1 MLSLV
6 YILIS
11 MLSIQFGA
19 SMAKQLFPIAGPAG
33 TTMLRVCLAA
43 LILLLIWRPW
53 RTKFS
58 FTQLKQ
64 FAGYGFCLG
73 AMNILFYLS
82 LARIPLGIAVALEFT
97 GPLILSLVT
106 SKKPI
111 DIFWAILAAIGIYLV
126 LPVSDTSSAGLDI
139 IGILLA
145 LAAGVF
151 WALYI
156 VFGKN
161 SGKET
166 HSGHVTAI
174 GMTFAAL
181 VTIPFGLYYNAKD
194 VFDIS
199 ILPLGLAI
207 AVLSSALPY
216 SLEMIA
222 MKKISTTTFGV
233 LMSLEPA
240 MAALMGYLFLKEN
253 LTPLQIA
260 AIVCIIIASGG
271 SAASLK
277 TKTSDV
283 QP

>member
-1 MLSLV
+1 
-6 YILIS
+6 

-19 SMAKQLFPIAGPAG
+19 SMAKQLFPVAGPAG

-43 LILLLIWRPW
+43 VILLAIWRPW
-53 RTKFS
+53 KTKYS
-58 FTQLKQ
+58 LKQLKV

-73 AMNILFYLS
+73 SMNILFYLS

-97 GPLILSLVT
+97 GPLVLSLIT
-106 SKKPI
+106 SKKPV
-111 DIFWAILAAIGIYLV
+111 DIFWALLAAAGIYLV
-126 LPVSDTSSAGLDI
+126 LPVSDTSTASLDL

-156 VFGKN
+156 IFGQN
-161 SGKET
+161 SGKDT
-166 HSGHVTAI
+166 HSGHATAI

-181 VTIPFGLYYNAKD
+181 VTIPFGIYSNSVEFFQL
-194 VFDIS
+194 S

-216 SLEMIA
+216 SLEMMA
-222 MKKISTTTFGV
+222 MKNISTTTFGV

-240 MAALMGYLFLKEN
+240 IAALMGYLFLKEN
-253 LTPLQIA
+253 LTAMQVT

-277 TKTSDV
+277 KKSTLA
-283 QP
+283 PN

>member
-1 MLSLV
+1 MLSLF

-19 SMAKQLFPIAGPAG
+19 SLAKQLFPIAGPSG

-43 LILLLIWRPW
+43 LILLIIWRPW
-53 RTKFS
+53 RIKFTS
-58 FTQLKQ
+58 TQIKLFT
-64 FAGYGFCLG
+64 GYGICLG
-73 AMNILFYLS
+73 AMNILFYLA

-97 GPLILSLVT
+97 GPLVLSLIT
-106 SKKPI
+106 SKKAI
-111 DIFWAILAAIGIYLV
+111 DIFWAILAGVGIYLV
-126 LPVSDTSSAGLDI
+126 LPVSETNANALDL

-156 VFGKN
+156 IFGQN
-161 SGKET
+161 SGKNT
-166 HSGHVTAI
+166 HSGHATAI
-174 GMTFAAL
+174 GMTFAAF
-181 VTIPFGLYYNAKD
+181 VTIPFGVYFNSAE
-194 VFDIS
+194 VFQIS

-216 SLEMIA
+216 SLEMMA
-222 MKKISTTTFGV
+222 MKNISTTTFGV

-240 MAALMGYLFLKEN
+240 IAALMGFLFLNEN
-253 LTPLQIA
+253 LTAIQIA
-260 AIVCIIIASGG
+260 AIACIIVASVG

-277 TKTSDV
+277 NRSAPV
-283 QP
+283 PN